1 LAGGAYQPTRAAWA
15 TPELPNAS
23 PTSPSRPL
31 SADVEIETSG
41 GKTGRV
47 KYGSPTLFAEA
58 GKCRGRV
65 RPTRFGRSVTEFAE
79 SAGAGRARRAM
90 YPSPLSA
97 STSALAFFA
106 EGSGFGLKTEPSRP
120 QKDEGAPPPPRP
132 VYSHHTG
139 PASDAR
145 GQPRPHRACPRA
157 REVGKFCDQI
167 SHREQTHRRTVLL
180 PQV

>member
-1 LAGGAYQPTRAAWA
+1 MK
-15 TPELPNAS
+15 LPNAVEES
-23 PTSPSRPL
+23 QSFILRPGRRHFLQRSENAEGESGPPDLVARSPS
-31 SADVEIETSG
+31 
-41 GKTGRV
+41 
-47 KYGSPTLFAEA
+47 SPSLRA
-58 GKCRGRV
+58 RG
-65 RPTRFGRSVTEFAE
+65 
-79 SAGAGRARRAM
+79 ARRAM
-90 YPSPLSA
+90 YPSPLNA